1 MNLYNPSGKL
11 ISIVKIKSDLEML
24 QYVLETTAFLPQDV
38 DLKERLSYIKEGRTE
53 IKMCPYCENRCS
65 ISSQKY
71 KLLDT
76 CSSQICRNKWN
87 SDQVSKVF
95 SNYDFTKRNSKIK
108 ETCRKKYGV
117 DNYNQLPE
125 AWEKKKKTLT
135 KHYGSLKNAEVERA
149 KKRKALYK
157 SLGITNN
164 SSAHI
169 SKEAQEIMQDRDK
182 FIALAKE
189 HTVYEIMQI
198 LGISHSMVNKLCHQ
212 HNFICGY
219 KHENVP
225 LTTERPIE
233 EYLKSRKIDFVMHSR
248 SIIKPNELDF
258 YLPDYRIAIEVNGC
272 RWHTEA
278 KGKDRHYNKYKL
290 CKELNID
297 LLNIWDTDIKDK
309 EGCEEFLDLILLPYN
324 TDTFKIKIGA
334 NNDYHITDGKITSK
348 VEFVEV
354 KPKHYKMIVDKYLYC
369 LSEFYKEVLN
379 DFIQNNQVKEVISY
393 QQIDK
398 VFDKFYK
405 NIGFELDAY
414 KEDYFIS
421 QLGDKCYTC
430 GINKWKLII

>member
-1 MNLYNPSGKL
+1 MNLFTPKGRLVNLSTIESTPE
-11 ISIVKIKSDLEML
+11 IL
-24 QYVLETTAFLPQDV
+24 QYVLETTSFLPHDV
-38 DLKERLSYIKEGRTE
+38 NLRERLAYIKEGRTE
-53 IKMCPYCENRCS
+53 IKKCPYCENRCS
-65 ISSQKY
+65 INLQRK
-71 KLLDT
+71 KICCT
-76 CSSQICRNKWN
+76 CSSQICRNKWD
-87 SDQVSKVF
+87 SEQVSKVF
-95 SNYDFTKRNSKIK
+95 SNYDFTVRNEKSRK
-108 ETCRKKYGV
+108 TFRKKYGV

-125 AWEKKKKTLT
+125 AWEKKKKTLK
-135 KHYGSLKNAEVERA
+135 KHYGSLKNAELERA

-169 SKEAQEIMQDRDK
+169 TKEAQEIMQNHDK

-198 LGISHSMVNKLCHQ
+198 LGISHSMVNKLCAKYD
-212 HNFICGY
+212 FCCGY

-233 EYLKSRKIDFVMHSR
+233 EYLKSRKIDFIIHSR

-290 CKELNID
+290 CKDLNID
-297 LLNIWDTDIKDK
+297 LLNIWDSDIKDK
-309 EGCEEFLDLILLPYN
+309 ESCEEFLDLILLPYN
-324 TDTFKIKIGA
+324 TEKFKINIGI
-334 NNDYHITDGKITSK
+334 NNNYYITDGKITSK
-348 VEFVEV
+348 VEFIEV
-354 KPKHYKMIVDKYLYC
+354 KSKQYKMIVGKYLYH
-369 LSEFYKEVLN
+369 LSEFYKEVLH
-379 DFIQNNQVKEVISY
+379 DFIQNNQVKEVVSY

-405 NIGFELDAY
+405 NLGFELDAY

-421 QLGDKCYTC
+421 CLGDKCYTC
-430 GINKWKLII
+430 GINVWKLTI

>member
-1 MNLYNPSGKL
+1 MNIFSPSGKVIGINIIQNTPEL
-11 ISIVKIKSDLEML
+11 L
-24 QYVLETTAFLPQDV
+24 QYVIETTAFLPQDA
-38 DLKERLSYIKEGRTE
+38 DLRERLSYIKEGRTE

-65 ISSQKY
+65 IKTQKY
-71 KLLDT
+71 KTLNT
-76 CSSQICRNKWN
+76 CSSKNCRNKY
-87 SDQVSKVF
+87 SGDGVSRRWAI
-95 SNYDFTKRNSKIK
+95 YDFTKRNAKIK

-117 DNYNQLPE
+117 DNFNQLPE

-135 KHYGSLKNAEVERA
+135 KHYGSLKNAEVERV
-149 KKRKALYK
+149 KKHKALYK

-164 SSAHI
+164 SSEHI
-169 SKEAQEIMQDRDK
+169 TKEAQEIMQDRDK

-189 HTVYEIMQI
+189 HTVYEIMQT
-198 LGISHSMVNKLCHQ
+198 LGISRSMVNKLCAKHD
-212 HNFICGY
+212 FCCGY

-248 SIIKPNELDF
+248 SIIKPSELDF
-258 YLPDYRIAIEVNGC
+258 YLPDYRMAIEVNGC
-272 RWHTEA
+272 RWHTET

-324 TDTFKIKIGA
+324 TDTFKIKIGV
-334 NNDYHITDGKITSK
+334 NNDYYITDGKITSK
-348 VEFVEV
+348 VEFIEV
-354 KPKHYKMIVDKYLYC
+354 KPKHYKMVVDKYLYC
-369 LSEFYKEVLN
+369 ISEFYKEALN

-405 NIGFELDAY
+405 NIGFELYTY

-421 QLGDKCYTC
+421 HLGDKCYTC

>member
-1 MNLYNPSGKL
+1 M
-11 ISIVKIKSDLEML
+11 ISIVKIKSNPEMM
-24 QYVLETTAFLPQDV
+24 QYVIENTSFLPQDT
-38 DLKERLSYIKEGRTE
+38 DLKERLTYIKEGRTE

-65 ISSQKY
+65 IRKQGY
-71 KLLDT
+71 GLTET
-76 CSSQICRNKWN
+76 CSSQICRNKYTGEG
-87 SDQVSKVF
+87 VSKRW
-95 SNYDFTKRNSKIK
+95 STYDFTQRNSKIK

-117 DNYNQLPE
+117 DNYNQLSE

-135 KHYGSLKNAEVERA
+135 KHYGSLQNWKEYEQI
-149 KKRKALYK
+149 KIKDLYK

-169 SKEAQEIMQDRDK
+169 TKEAQEIMQDRDK

-189 HTVYEIMQI
+189 HTVYEIMQT
-198 LGISHSMVNKLCHQ
+198 LGISHSMVNKLCAKYD
-212 HNFICGY
+212 FCCGY

-348 VEFVEV
+348 VEFVEI
-354 KPKHYKMIVDKYLYC
+354 KPKHYKMVVDKYLYC

-379 DFIQNNQVKEVISY
+379 DFIQNNQVKEVVSY

-405 NIGFELDAY
+405 NIGFELDTY

-430 GINKWKLII
+430 GINKWKIII

>member
-1 MNLYNPSGKL
+1 MIN
-11 ISIVKIKSDLEML
+11 ISTIESTPEIL
-24 QYVLETTAFLPQDV
+24 QYVIETTAFLPQDA
-38 DLKERLSYIKEGRTE
+38 DLRERISYIKEGRTE
-53 IKMCPYCENRCS
+53 IKKCPYCENRCS
-65 ISSQKY
+65 INSNRSMICC
-71 KLLDT
+71 T

-95 SNYDFTKRNSKIK
+95 SNYDFTKRNEKS
-108 ETCRKKYGV
+108 RKTFREKYGV

-125 AWEKKKKTLT
+125 AWEKKKKTLK
-135 KHYGSLKNAEVERA
+135 KHYGSLQKWKEYEQI
-149 KKRKALYK
+149 KIKDLYK

-169 SKEAQEIMQDRDK
+169 TKEAQEIMQDRDK

-189 HTVYEIMQI
+189 HTMYEIMQT
-198 LGISHSMVNKLCHQ
+198 LGISHSMVNKLCAKYD
-212 HNFICGY
+212 FCCGY

-272 RWHTEA
+272 RFHSCRT
-278 KGKDRHYNKYKL
+278 KTKSYHYNKYKL

-297 LLNIWDTDIKDK
+297 LLNVWDTDIKDK

-348 VEFVEV
+348 VEFVEI

-369 LSEFYKEVLN
+369 LLEFYKEVLN

-398 VFDKFYK
+398 VFDRFYK
-405 NIGFELDAY
+405 NIGFELDTY

-421 QLGDKCYTC
+421 HLGDKCYTC
-430 GINKWKLII
+430 GINKWKLIV